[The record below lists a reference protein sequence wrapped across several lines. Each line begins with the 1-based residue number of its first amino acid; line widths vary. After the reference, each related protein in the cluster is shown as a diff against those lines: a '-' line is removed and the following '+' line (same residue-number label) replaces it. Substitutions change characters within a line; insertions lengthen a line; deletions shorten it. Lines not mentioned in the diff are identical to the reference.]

1 MKGSSAVANRA
12 SYWGNGMSVEQTRST
27 GKTVAEIWY
36 AIEAHDNDVI
46 RFREDHI
53 DSFAVGDIWLVRGR
67 DRDLVV
73 DTGSGII
80 CPAPLVEAVAGKPVT
95 AVALNCYFD
104 HAGGWHS
111 FSDRACHPHDAPDL
125 EDPNGEDASVS
136 NYLNDTTMWSLPW
149 EGYEVESFA
158 MTPAKPTRL
167 VEDGDTFDLGNRTL
181 EVLHVPGRSPG
192 GLAIWEAATGSLF
205 TSDMLYDGSHGLAW
219 PPCDPAAY
227 CSSLRRMHE
236 LPVGCVYPGHYGIM
250 SRQRMLELID
260 EQLADL
266 GH

>member
-1 MKGSSAVANRA
+1 
-12 SYWGNGMSVEQTRST
+12 MSVEQTRST
-27 GKTVAEIWY
+27 GKPVAEIWY
-36 AIEAHDNDVI
+36 AIDAHDNDVI

-80 CPAPLVEAVAGKPVT
+80 SPAPLVEAVAGKPVT

-111 FSDRACHPHDAPDL
+111 FLDRACHPHDAPDL
-125 EDPNGEDASVS
+125 ENPNVEDASVS

-181 EVLHVPGRSPG
+181 EVLHVPGRSFGKPRRAACSPAICSMTGAMAWHGRRVTRQPIVRASG
-192 GLAIWEAATGSLF
+192 GCMNCRLAVFIRGTMES
-205 TSDMLYDGSHGLAW
+205 
-219 PPCDPAAY
+219 
-227 CSSLRRMHE
+227 
-236 LPVGCVYPGHYGIM
+236 
-250 SRQRMLELID
+250 
-260 EQLADL
+260 
-266 GH
+266 